1 MIGVEKPIHVFQSKN
16 EEGTKVYSL
25 RTFILG
31 KMLSTF
37 EFSFFPIFPNMLFT
51 LACVVGDL
59 ILQFTMRHHKRIVF
73 SGRSLCLLSRRDALC
88 WDEIGIFMAFGSSK
102 FFLPYSSS
110 SFLLG
115 AVEGP
120 SFWWGGLKS
129 LHWDLLSFL
138 LTSIFWKQHL
148 SFLFSFFPFS
158 TIEGDPPRSSHPSSF
173 TETQWLLLWL
183 LLLLEKLDY
192 PLTTSPGAAAD
203 FPKKNLSSPLFSPRQ
218 TRSTIGGGGVGAVWR
233 QTSRC
238 GNRCF
243 PSLLSKAF
251 CWTFHWFYS
260 FYLVSFE

>member
-25 RTFILG
+25 RTSLLG
-31 KMLSTF
+31 RILSTF

-59 ILQFTMRHHKRIVF
+59 ILQFTMRHHKRIVL
-73 SGRSLCLLSRRDALC
+73 SGRSLCLLWRRDALC
-88 WDEIGIFMAFGSSK
+88 WGEIGIFMAFVSSK
-102 FFLPYSSS
+102 FFLPYSS

-120 SFWWGGLKS
+120 SFWWGGPQITS
-129 LHWDLLSFL
+129 LRPPILFAHFYFL
-138 LTSIFWKQHL
+138 EAAPF
-148 SFLFSFFPFS
+148 FLVFFFPLFHYW
-158 TIEGDPPRSSHPSSF
+158 GRPSQIF
-173 TETQWLLLWL
+173 TPVLLHRN
-183 LLLLEKLDY
+183 
-192 PLTTSPGAAAD
+192 SMAAALAAAAAGKTGLSTHYQSWSSSR
-203 FPKKNLSSPLFSPRQ
+203 FSKKNLSSPLFSPRQ